1 MGKNPK
7 DADDVVAYRNAVK
20 ALQRARDEV
29 GRRLGGRAGVTISMK
44 PIALKGDR
52 DLYKVLEDL
61 LEQVTKNRPK
71 G

>member
-20 ALQRARDEV
+20 ALQKARDEV
-29 GRRLGGRAGVTISMK
+29 GQRLGGRAGIT
-44 PIALKGDR
+44 GDR
-52 DLYKVLEDL
+52 DLYEVLEDL
-61 LEQVTKNRPK
+61 LEQVARNRPQ